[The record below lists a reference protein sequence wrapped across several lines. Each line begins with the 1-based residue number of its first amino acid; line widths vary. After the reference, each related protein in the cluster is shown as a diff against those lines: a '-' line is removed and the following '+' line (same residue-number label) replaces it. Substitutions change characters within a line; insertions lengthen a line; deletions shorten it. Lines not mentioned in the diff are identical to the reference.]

1 MSYNKNRSI
10 VICNAIIDSFFI
22 LWCLFW
28 RTGLGLT
35 FFIIYASIGYIYS
48 WPFYLPISIILGF
61 APWGWKV
68 QEERRDREEERKM
81 RKLEN
86 KIGDSFIY
94 AIAKSNIEINY
105 RAVIFLKSVFGLF
118 VSGFWG
124 IILGWKAILGMVV
137 QLVDN
142 IRTVIKYI

>member
-10 VICNAIIDSFFI
+10 VIRNAIINSLFI
-22 LWCLFW
+22 LWCLVW

-35 FFIIYASIGYIYS
+35 FFIIYASLGYIYS

-68 QEERRDREEERKM
+68 QEERKM

-86 KIGDSFIY
+86 KIGDGVIY
-94 AIAKSNIEINY
+94 AKAESNIEINY
-105 RAVIFLKSVFGLF
+105 RGVIFLKSVFGLF
-118 VSGFWG
+118 ISGFWG

-142 IRTVIKYI
+142 ITTFIKYI

>member
-10 VICNAIIDSFFI
+10 VIRNAIINSLFI
-22 LWCLFW
+22 LWCLVW

-35 FFIIYASIGYIYS
+35 FFIIYASLGYIYS

-68 QEERRDREEERKM
+68 QEERKM
-81 RKLEN
+81 SKLEN
-86 KIGDSFIY
+86 KIGDGFIY
-94 AIAKSNIEINY
+94 ARAESNIEINY
-105 RAVIFLKSVFGLF
+105 RGVIFLKSVFGLF
-118 VSGFWG
+118 GSGFWG

-137 QLVDN
+137 QLLDN